1 MVCLNKLI
9 PILVI
14 LLTLPSISQ
23 WVDLSLGNTTVWW
36 GVNFITLYAFY
47 KFREKCSIEK
57 NYPNAIKFF
66 LIWVVIS
73 AIYGCFMADYYW
85 DYKQLITNIMI
96 YLMGMSFF
104 YFSEPENVS
113 QMSRLWCIFAVVAFW
128 FFLPFMQM
136 EAPGKF
142 LSPFAFLAI
151 FWPLYSKKWQII
163 VIFFSLAIILFGS
176 LGARSSIIRIASALC
191 ISVFFLKSDY
201 VSLRM
206 IKLVTYFLV
215 ISPCVLLVLG
225 ITGIFNV
232 WNMNDYLGDDEILV
246 KNAYSMAENDALKEN
261 LKSDTRTFLYEETI
275 LSAIKYNY
283 VIQGRS
289 LARGYESPF
298 FSWMVEDSFH
308 GSQYHKGE
316 RQSCEVSIL
325 NVFTYM
331 GLIGVLLYGLIFF
344 SAIRNVFQNANSR
357 YMYFLALYVAFRWV
371 LAWIEEFTRFDLNN
385 LYLWVALS
393 MCYSPYFLKMTDCE
407 FKTWAYNIFSSVERK
422 RKCE

>member
-23 WVDLSLGNTTVWW
+23 WVDLPIGNTTVWM
-36 GVNFITLYAFY
+36 VVDFITLYAFY

-57 NYPNAIKFF
+57 KFPKAIKFF
-66 LIWVVIS
+66 LIWVMIS
-73 AIYGCFMADYYW
+73 AIRGCFMADFYW
-85 DYKQLITNIMI
+85 DYKLLLINITI
-96 YLMGMSFF
+96 YFMGISFF
-104 YFSEPENVS
+104 YFSVPENVS
-113 QMSRLWCIFAVVAFW
+113 QMSRVWCFFAIVAFW

-142 LSPFAFLAI
+142 LSPFAFLVI
-151 FWPLYSKKWQII
+151 FWPLYSGKWRII
-163 VIFFSLAIILFGS
+163 VIFFSLAIVIFGS
-176 LGARSSIIRIASALC
+176 LGARSSIIRISSALC
-191 ISVFFLKSDY
+191 VSILFLKSDY
-201 VSLRM
+201 VSLRL
-206 IKLVTYFLV
+206 IKWVTYFLV
-215 ISPCVLLVLG
+215 ISPCVLFVLG
-225 ITGIFNV
+225 ASGIFNV
-232 WNMNDYLGDDEILV
+232 LNMNDYLGDDEILV
-246 KNAYSMAENDALKEN
+246 KNAYSVAENDALKEN
-261 LKSDTRTFLYEETI
+261 LKADTRTFLYEETI

-298 FSWMVEDSFH
+298 FSWMVEGFFK
-308 GSQYHKGE
+308 GTQYHKGE
-316 RQSCEVSIL
+316 RQYCEVFIL

-331 GLIGVLLYGLIFF
+331 GLIGVFLYGMIFF

-371 LAWIEEFTRFDLNN
+371 FAWIEEFTRFDLNN

-393 MCYSPYFLKMTDCE
+393 MCFSPYFLKMTDSD
-407 FKTWAYNIFSSVERK
+407 FKNWAYNIFPSVERK
-422 RKCE
+422 RRCE